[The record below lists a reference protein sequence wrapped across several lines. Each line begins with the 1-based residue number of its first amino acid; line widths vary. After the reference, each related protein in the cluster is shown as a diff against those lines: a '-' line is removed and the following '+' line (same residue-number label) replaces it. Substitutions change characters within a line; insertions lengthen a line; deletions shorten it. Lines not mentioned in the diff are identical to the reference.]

1 MIAVN
6 IPTLD
11 DESSVR
17 KALIMNVNKKTSVA
31 KDASDVIESLKNSY
45 NELVYPSKSFGVTSV
60 NSLEAKAKLWGLN
73 PVPAKEAR
81 VLELGCSMGGNII
94 GQAVY
99 HPEASYVGVDL
110 SGSQIEI
117 GNEII
122 EAIELNNVKLVEQDI
137 LKIDK
142 DFGIFDYIIVHG
154 IWSWVPDV
162 VKDKI
167 LEICNVNLSERG
179 VAYISYNVYPG
190 WHRLNQVREMMM
202 FATQNDQGMDLLER
216 TEKGISF
223 VYHMNELIKESKDI
237 VPTLEWKTNSF
248 DSALEHKT
256 YYIAHEYLEP
266 INDPVYVS
274 DFIKRAKN
282 YNMVYVAD
290 TDFQLSAITWMKQER
305 RKLIDT
311 ISGGDWN
318 TKEQILD
325 FYYDTQF
332 RRSLLCHESQ
342 AHLLRHNE
350 EFLIETLD
358 SLYFGMV
365 NKGKEL
371 KDADNAIEQAI
382 VNQCRKGEFFNV
394 ADYKV
399 ELERLQNG
407 AEYNEIELYSMLIR
421 FLLCGFIVPVT
432 EKKEITTFQ
441 EGVSTV
447 PKEMAKYVQTVV
459 DRGGHKFI
467 NISDLYNDSITGFN
481 SAHVLM
487 MKELETPKTLE
498 ELYKVADEILK
509 VDETKP
515 SGEVAPLKGRTVV
528 DSTLDDLGKL
538 GFLRNH

>member
-1 MIAVN
+1 
-6 IPTLD
+6 
-11 DESSVR
+11 
-17 KALIMNVNKKTSVA
+17 MNVNKNTSVA

-45 NELVYPSKSFGVTSV
+45 NELVYPSKSFGITSV
-60 NSLEAKAKLWGLN
+60 NSLEAKTKLWGLN

-99 HPEASYVGVDL
+99 HPGASYVGVDL

-142 DFGIFDYIIVHG
+142 DFGTFDYIIVHG

-216 TEKGISF
+216 TEKAISF
-223 VYHMNELIKESKDI
+223 VHHMNELIKESKDI
-237 VPTLEWKTNSF
+237 VPKLEWKTDSF
-248 DSALEHKT
+248 DSALDHKA

-274 DFIKRAKN
+274 DFINRARK
-282 YNMVYVAD
+282 YNMIYVAD
-290 TDFQLSAITWMKQER
+290 TDFQLSAITWMKKER
-305 RKLIDT
+305 RELIEAM
-311 ISGGDWN
+311 SGGDWN

-325 FYYDTQF
+325 FYFDTQF

-350 EFLIETLD
+350 EFLITTLD
-358 SLYFGMV
+358 SLYFGMI

-371 KDADNAIEQAI
+371 QDTTNVIEQAV
-382 VNQCRKGEFFNV
+382 VNNCRKGEMFTV
-394 ADYKV
+394 ADCKA

-407 AEYNEIELYSMLIR
+407 TEYNEVELYSMLIR

-432 EKKEITTFQ
+432 EKKEISTFV

-447 PKEMAKYVQTVV
+447 SKELASYVQTVV
-459 DRGGHKFI
+459 DRGGSNFI
-467 NISDLYNDSITGFN
+467 NISDLYNDSVTGFN

-487 MKELETPKTLE
+487 MKELEKPKTLE
-498 ELYKVADEILK
+498 ELYVVADEKLK
-509 VDETKP
+509 VNETES
-515 SGEVAPLKGRTVV
+515 SGKVVEIAGRSVV
-528 DSTLDDLGKL
+528 DGALDDLGRL
-538 GFLRNH
+538 GFLCNK

>member
-122 EAIELNNVKLVEQDI
+122 EVIELNNIKLVEQDI

-142 DFGIFDYIIVHG
+142 DFGTFDYIIVHG

>member
-1 MIAVN
+1 MKVVRIEIYKKGFSMKVN
-6 IPTLD
+6 TKSTITK
-11 DESSVR
+11 EE
-17 KALIMNVNKKTSVA
+17 T
-31 KDASDVIESLKNSY
+31 DVIEHLKNSY
-45 NELVYPSKSFGVTSV
+45 DELVYPSKSFGVTSI
-60 NSLEAKAKLWGLN
+60 NSLEAKAKLWGLD

-99 HPEASYVGVDL
+99 HPEASFVGVDL

-122 EAIELNNVKLVEQDI
+122 NAIDLKNVKLLEQDI

-142 DFGIFDYIIVHG
+142 DFGTFDYIIVHG

-179 VAYISYNVYPG
+179 VAYVSYNVYPG
-190 WHRLNQVREMMM
+190 WHRLGQVREMML
-202 FATQNDQGMDLLER
+202 FATRHDQDMDLLPR

-223 VYHMNELIKESKDI
+223 VHHMNELIKDSKDI
-237 VPTLEWKTNSF
+237 VPKLGWKTDSF
-248 DSALEHKT
+248 DSALDHKT

-266 INDPVYVS
+266 INDPVYIM
-274 DFIKRAKN
+274 DFIDRSKKHKL
-282 YNMVYVAD
+282 VYVAD
-290 TDFQLSAITWMKQER
+290 TDFQLSAITWMKKER
-305 RKLIDT
+305 RELIEAM
-311 ISGGDWN
+311 SGGDWN

-325 FYYDTQF
+325 FYFDTQF

-350 EFLIETLD
+350 EFLITTLD
-358 SLYFGMV
+358 SLYFGMI

-371 KDADNAIEQAI
+371 QDTTNVVEQAI
-382 VNQCRKGEFFNV
+382 VNQCRKGDMFTV
-394 ADYKV
+394 ADCKA
-399 ELERLQNG
+399 ELKRLQDDTKHDDM
-407 AEYNEIELYSMLIR
+407 ELYSMLIR
-421 FLLCGFIVPVT
+421 FLLCGFIAPVT
-432 EKKEITTFQ
+432 EKKEVNTFQ

-447 PKEMAKYVQTVV
+447 AKEMANYVQTVV
-459 DRGGHKFI
+459 DRGGSRFI
-467 NISDLYNDSITGFN
+467 NISDLHNDSITGFN

-487 MKELETPKTLE
+487 MKQLETPKTLE

-515 SGEVAPLKGRTVV
+515 SGEVVPLKGRTVV
-528 DSTLDDLGKL
+528 DSTLDDLGQL
-538 GFLRNH
+538 GFLRNN

>member
-1 MIAVN
+1 MKLN
-6 IPTLD
+6 Q
-11 DESSVR
+11 
-17 KALIMNVNKKTSVA
+17 NTSIT
-31 KDASDVIESLKNSY
+31 KEETEVIEHLKNSY
-45 NELVYPSKSFGVTSV
+45 NELVYPSKSFGVTSI

-99 HPEASYVGVDL
+99 HQGATFVGVDL

-122 EAIELNNVKLVEQDI
+122 NAMELKNVKLVEQDI

-142 DFGIFDYIIVHG
+142 DFGTFDYIIVHG

-248 DSALEHKT
+248 DSALDHKT

-305 RKLIDT
+305 RKLINT
-311 ISGGDWN
+311 MSGGDWN

-350 EFLIETLD
+350 EFLIDTID

-371 KDADNAIEQAI
+371 KDTDNAIEQAV

-394 ADYKV
+394 ADCKA

-447 PKEMAKYVQTVV
+447 PKEMANYVQTVV
-459 DRGGHKFI
+459 DRGGHKFV

-498 ELYKVADEILK
+498 ELYKVADKILK

-515 SGEVAPLKGRTVV
+515 SGEVVPLQGHTVV
-528 DSTLDDLGKL
+528 DSTLDDLGQL
-538 GFLRNH
+538 GFLRNN

>member
-1 MIAVN
+1 MKLN
-6 IPTLD
+6 Q
-11 DESSVR
+11 
-17 KALIMNVNKKTSVA
+17 NTSIT
-31 KDASDVIESLKNSY
+31 KEETEVIEHLKNSY
-45 NELVYPSKSFGVTSV
+45 NELVYPSKSFGVTSI

-99 HPEASYVGVDL
+99 HQGATFVGVDL

-122 EAIELNNVKLVEQDI
+122 NAMELKNVKLVEQDI

-142 DFGIFDYIIVHG
+142 DFGTFDYIIVHG

-248 DSALEHKT
+248 DSALNHKT

-305 RKLIDT
+305 RKLINT
-311 ISGGDWN
+311 MSGGDWN

-371 KDADNAIEQAI
+371 KDTDNAREQAV

-394 ADYKV
+394 ADCKA

-447 PKEMAKYVQTVV
+447 PKEMANYVQTVV
-459 DRGGHKFI
+459 DRGGHKFV

-498 ELYKVADEILK
+498 ELYKVADKILK

-515 SGEVAPLKGRTVV
+515 SGEVVPLQGHTVV
-528 DSTLDDLGKL
+528 DSTLDDLGQL
-538 GFLRNH
+538 GFLRNN

>member
-1 MIAVN
+1 MKLN
-6 IPTLD
+6 Q
-11 DESSVR
+11 
-17 KALIMNVNKKTSVA
+17 NTSIT
-31 KDASDVIESLKNSY
+31 KEETEVIEHLKNSY
-45 NELVYPSKSFGVTSV
+45 NELVYPSKSFGVTSI

-99 HPEASYVGVDL
+99 HQGATFVGVDL
-110 SGSQIEI
+110 SESQIEI

-122 EAIELNNVKLVEQDI
+122 NAMDLKNVKLVEQDI

-142 DFGIFDYIIVHG
+142 DFGTFDYIIVHG

-223 VYHMNELIKESKDI
+223 VHHMNELIKESKDL

-248 DSALEHKT
+248 DSALDHKT

-305 RKLIDT
+305 RKLINT
-311 ISGGDWN
+311 MSGGDWN

-342 AHLLRHNE
+342 AHLLRHTE

-371 KDADNAIEQAI
+371 KDTDNAIEQAI
-382 VNQCRKGEFFNV
+382 VNQCRKGEFFDV
-394 ADYKV
+394 ADCKA

-407 AEYNEIELYSMLIR
+407 VEYNEIELYSMLIR

-441 EGVSTV
+441 EGMSTV
-447 PKEMAKYVQTVV
+447 PKEMANYVQTVV
-459 DRGGHKFI
+459 DRGGDKFI

-481 SAHVLM
+481 SGHVLM

-498 ELYKVADEILK
+498 ELYVLADEKLK
-509 VDETKP
+509 VNETES
-515 SGEVAPLKGRTVV
+515 SGKVVEIAGRTVV
-528 DSTLDDLGKL
+528 DGVLDDLGRL
-538 GFLRNH
+538 GFLCNK

>member
-17 KALIMNVNKKTSVA
+17 KALIMNVNEKTSVA

-122 EAIELNNVKLVEQDI
+122 EAIEFNNVKLVEQDI

-371 KDADNAIEQAI
+371 KDTDNAIEQAI

-394 ADYKV
+394 ADCKA

>member
-17 KALIMNVNKKTSVA
+17 KALIMNVNEKTSVA

-122 EAIELNNVKLVEQDI
+122 EAIEFNNVKLVEQDI

>member
-202 FATQNDQGMDLLER
+202 FATQNDQDMDLLER

>member
-1 MIAVN
+1 MKLN
-6 IPTLD
+6 Q
-11 DESSVR
+11 
-17 KALIMNVNKKTSVA
+17 NTSIT
-31 KDASDVIESLKNSY
+31 KEETEVIEHLKNSY
-45 NELVYPSKSFGVTSV
+45 NELVYPSKSFGVTSI

-99 HPEASYVGVDL
+99 HQGATFVGVDL

-122 EAIELNNVKLVEQDI
+122 NAMELKNVKLVEQDI

-142 DFGIFDYIIVHG
+142 DFGTFDYIIVHG

-248 DSALEHKT
+248 DSALNHKT

-305 RKLIDT
+305 RKLINT
-311 ISGGDWN
+311 MSGGDWN

-371 KDADNAIEQAI
+371 KDTDNAIEQAV

-394 ADYKV
+394 ADCKA

-447 PKEMAKYVQTVV
+447 PKEMANYVQTVV
-459 DRGGHKFI
+459 DRGGHKFV

-498 ELYKVADEILK
+498 ELYKVADKILK

-515 SGEVAPLKGRTVV
+515 SGEVVPLQGHTVV
-528 DSTLDDLGKL
+528 DSTLDDLGQL
-538 GFLRNH
+538 GFLRNN

>member
-17 KALIMNVNKKTSVA
+17 KALIMNVNEKTSVA

>member
-1 MIAVN
+1 
-6 IPTLD
+6 
-11 DESSVR
+11 
-17 KALIMNVNKKTSVA
+17 MNVNKNTSVA

-81 VLELGCSMGGNII
+81 VLELGWSMGGNII

-99 HPEASYVGVDL
+99 HPEGSYVGVDL

-142 DFGIFDYIIVHG
+142 DFGTFDYIIVHG

-202 FATQNDQGMDLLER
+202 FATQNNQGMGLLER
-216 TEKGISF
+216 TEKAISF
-223 VYHMNELIKESKDI
+223 VHHMNELIKESKDI
-237 VPTLEWKTNSF
+237 VPKLEWKTDSF
-248 DSALEHKT
+248 DSALDHKA

-274 DFIKRAKN
+274 DFINRARKH
-282 YNMVYVAD
+282 NMIYVAD

-305 RKLIDT
+305 RELIET
-311 ISGGDWN
+311 MSGGDWN

-350 EFLIETLD
+350 EFLIEAID

-365 NKGKEL
+365 NKGKVL
-371 KDADNAIEQAI
+371 KDTKNAIEQVI
-382 VNQCRKGEFFNV
+382 VNQCRTGEFFNV
-394 ADYKV
+394 ADCKA

-407 AEYNEIELYSMLIR
+407 TEYNEVELYSMLIR

-432 EKKEITTFQ
+432 EKKEISTFV

-447 PKEMAKYVQTVV
+447 SKELASYVQTVV
-459 DRGGHKFI
+459 DRGGSNFI
-467 NISDLYNDSITGFN
+467 NISDLYNDSVTGFN

-487 MKELETPKTLE
+487 MKELEKPKTLE
-498 ELYKVADEILK
+498 ELYEVADEKLK
-509 VDETKP
+509 VNETES
-515 SGEVAPLKGRTVV
+515 SGKVVEIAGRSVV
-528 DSTLDDLGKL
+528 DGALDDLGRL
-538 GFLRNH
+538 GFLCNK

>member
-1 MIAVN
+1 
-6 IPTLD
+6 
-11 DESSVR
+11 
-17 KALIMNVNKKTSVA
+17 MNVNEKTSVA

-122 EAIELNNVKLVEQDI
+122 EAIEFNNVKLVEQDI

>member
-1 MIAVN
+1 MEIYKKGASMKVN
-6 IPTLD
+6 T
-11 DESSVR
+11 
-17 KALIMNVNKKTSVA
+17 KATGTKEAT
-31 KDASDVIESLKNSY
+31 DVIERLKNSY
-45 NELVYPSKSFGVTSV
+45 DELVYPSKSFGVTSI

-99 HPEASYVGVDL
+99 HPEASFVGVDL

-122 EAIELNNVKLVEQDI
+122 NAIDLKNVKLLEQDI

-142 DFGIFDYIIVHG
+142 DFGTFDYIIVHG

-179 VAYISYNVYPG
+179 VAYVSYNVYPG
-190 WHRLNQVREMMM
+190 WHRLDQMREMML
-202 FATQNDQGMDLLER
+202 FATRYDQDMDLLPR

-223 VYHMNELIKESKDI
+223 VHHMNELIKDSKDI
-237 VPTLEWKTNSF
+237 VPKLEWKTDSF
-248 DSALEHKT
+248 DSALDHKT

-266 INDPVYVS
+266 INDPVYIT
-274 DFIKRAKN
+274 DFIDRANKHKLA
-282 YNMVYVAD
+282 YIAD
-290 TDFQLSAITWMKQER
+290 TDFQLSATTWMKKER
-305 RKLIDT
+305 RELIEAM
-311 ISGGDWN
+311 SGGDWN

-325 FYYDTQF
+325 FYFDTQF
-332 RRSLLCHESQ
+332 RRSMLCHESQ

-350 EFLIETLD
+350 EFLIETID

-365 NKGKEL
+365 NKGKAL
-371 KDADNAIEQAI
+371 KDSENAIEQAI
-382 VNQCRKGEFFNV
+382 VNNCRKGEFFNV
-394 ADYKV
+394 ADCKA
-399 ELERLQNG
+399 ELERLQDG
-407 AEYNEIELYSMLIR
+407 TEYNEVEVYSMLIR
-421 FLLCGFIVPVT
+421 FLLCRFIVPVT
-432 EKKEITTFQ
+432 EKKEVNIFV

-447 PKEMAKYVQTVV
+447 SKELANYVQTVI
-459 DRGGHKFI
+459 DRGGSNFI
-467 NISDLYNDSITGFN
+467 NISDLYNDSVTGFN

-498 ELYKVADEILK
+498 ELYILADEKLK
-509 VDETKP
+509 VNETKP
-515 SGEVAPLKGRTVV
+515 SGEVVAIQGRSVI
-528 DSTLDDLGKL
+528 DGALDDLGRL
-538 GFLRNH
+538 GFLRNN

>member
-1 MIAVN
+1 
-6 IPTLD
+6 
-11 DESSVR
+11 
-17 KALIMNVNKKTSVA
+17 MNVNKNTSVA
-31 KDASDVIESLKNSY
+31 KEASDVIESLKNAY

-73 PVPAKEAR
+73 PVPVKEAR

-99 HPEASYVGVDL
+99 HQGASFVGVDL
-110 SGSQIEI
+110 SGSQIGI

-122 EAIELNNVKLVEQDI
+122 DAIQLKNIKLVEQDI

-142 DFGIFDYIIVHG
+142 DFGTFDYIIVHG

-190 WHRLNQVREMMM
+190 WHRLEQVREMMF
-202 FATQNDQGMDLLER
+202 FATRYDQDMDLLAR

-223 VYHMNELIKESKDI
+223 VHHMNELIKESKEI
-237 VPTLEWKTNSF
+237 VPKLGWKTDSF
-248 DSALEHKT
+248 DSALDHKA

-266 INDPVYVS
+266 INDPVYVTE
-274 DFIKRAKN
+274 FLNRAKKHKLA
-282 YNMVYVAD
+282 YVSD
-290 TDFQLSAITWMKQER
+290 TDFQLSATTWMKKER
-305 RKLIDT
+305 RELIGAM
-311 ISGGDWN
+311 SGGDWN

-325 FYYDTQF
+325 FYFDTQF

-350 EFLIETLD
+350 EFLISTLD
-358 SLYFGMV
+358 TLYFGRI

-371 KDADNAIEQAI
+371 QDTTNVIEQAI
-382 VNQCRKGEFFNV
+382 VNQCRKGEAFTV
-394 ADYKV
+394 ADCK
-399 ELERLQNG
+399 EEAKRLQGG

-421 FLLCGFIVPVT
+421 FLLCGVIAPVT
-432 EKKEITTFQ
+432 EKKEINTFI

-447 PKEMAKYVQTVV
+447 PKEMANYVQTIV
-459 DRGGHKFI
+459 DRGGSRFI

-498 ELYKVADEILK
+498 ELYKVADEILR
-509 VDETKP
+509 VDETKT
-515 SGEVAPLKGRTVV
+515 SGEVVPLQGRTVV
-528 DSTLDDLGKL
+528 DSTLDDLGQL
-538 GFLRNH
+538 GFLRNN

>member
-1 MIAVN
+1 MKLN
-6 IPTLD
+6 Q
-11 DESSVR
+11 
-17 KALIMNVNKKTSVA
+17 NTSIT
-31 KDASDVIESLKNSY
+31 KEETEVIEHLKNSY
-45 NELVYPSKSFGVTSV
+45 NELVYPSKSFGVTSI

-99 HPEASYVGVDL
+99 HQGATFVGVDL

-122 EAIELNNVKLVEQDI
+122 NAMELKNVKLVEQDI

-142 DFGIFDYIIVHG
+142 DFGTFDYIIVHG

-248 DSALEHKT
+248 DSALNHKT

-305 RKLIDT
+305 RKLINT
-311 ISGGDWN
+311 MSGGDWN

-371 KDADNAIEQAI
+371 KDTDNAIEQAV

-394 ADYKV
+394 ADCKA

-441 EGVSTV
+441 EGMSTV
-447 PKEMAKYVQTVV
+447 PKEMANYVQTVV
-459 DRGGHKFI
+459 DRGGDKFV

-498 ELYKVADEILK
+498 ELYKVADKILK

-515 SGEVAPLKGRTVV
+515 SGEVVLLQGHTVV
-528 DSTLDDLGKL
+528 DSTLDDLGQL
-538 GFLRNH
+538 GFLRNN

>member
-1 MIAVN
+1 MKIN
-6 IPTLD
+6 Q
-11 DESSVR
+11 
-17 KALIMNVNKKTSVA
+17 NTSIT
-31 KDASDVIESLKNSY
+31 KEETEVIEHLKNSY
-45 NELVYPSKSFGVTSV
+45 NELVYPSKSFGVTSI
-60 NSLEAKAKLWGLN
+60 NSLEAKAKMWGLN
-73 PVPAKEAR
+73 PVSSKKAR

-99 HPEASYVGVDL
+99 HPEASFIGVDL
-110 SGSQIEI
+110 SRSQIEI

-122 EAIELNNVKLVEQDI
+122 NAIELKNVKLVEQDI

-142 DFGIFDYIIVHG
+142 DFGTFDYIIVHG
-154 IWSWVPDV
+154 IWSWVPDI

-167 LEICNVNLSERG
+167 LEICNINLSENG

-202 FATQNDQGMDLLER
+202 FATQNDQGKDLLER
-216 TEKGISF
+216 TEKAISF
-223 VYHMNELIKESKDI
+223 VHHMNELIKESNDI
-237 VPTLEWKTNSF
+237 VPNLEWKTNSF
-248 DSALEHKT
+248 DSALDHKA

-274 DFIKRAKN
+274 DFINRARKH
-282 YNMVYVAD
+282 NMVYVAD

-305 RKLIDT
+305 RKLIET
-311 ISGGDWN
+311 MSGGDWN

-371 KDADNAIEQAI
+371 KDTDNAIEQAI
-382 VNQCRKGEFFNV
+382 VNQCRKGEFFTV
-394 ADYKV
+394 ADCKA

-421 FLLCGFIVPVT
+421 FLLCGFILPVT

-441 EGVSTV
+441 EGVSIV
-447 PKEMAKYVQTVV
+447 PKEMANYVQTVV
-459 DRGGHKFI
+459 DRGGSNFI
-467 NISDLYNDSITGFN
+467 NISDLYNDSVTGFN
-481 SAHVLM
+481 SGHVLM
-487 MKELETPKTLE
+487 MKELETPKALE
-498 ELYKVADEILK
+498 ELYVLADEKLK
-509 VDETKP
+509 VSETES
-515 SGEVAPLKGRTVV
+515 SGKDVEIAGRTVV
-528 DSTLDDLGKL
+528 DGVLDDLGRL
-538 GFLRNH
+538 GFLRNK

>member
-1 MIAVN
+1 MKVVRMEIYKKGFSMKVN
-6 IPTLD
+6 T
-11 DESSVR
+11 
-17 KALIMNVNKKTSVA
+17 KATITKEET
-31 KDASDVIESLKNSY
+31 DVIEHLKNSY
-45 NELVYPSKSFGVTSV
+45 DELVYPSKSFGVTSI

-99 HPEASYVGVDL
+99 HPEASFVGVDL

-122 EAIELNNVKLVEQDI
+122 DAIDLKNVKLIEQDI
-137 LKIDK
+137 LKINK
-142 DFGIFDYIIVHG
+142 EFGTFDYIIVHG

-190 WHRLNQVREMMM
+190 WHRLDQVREMML
-202 FATQNDQGMDLLER
+202 FATRHDQDMDLLPR
-216 TEKGISF
+216 TKKGISF
-223 VYHMNELIKESKDI
+223 VHYMNELIKESKDI
-237 VPTLEWKTNSF
+237 VPKLSWKTDSF
-248 DSALEHKT
+248 DSALDHKT

-266 INDPVYVS
+266 INNPVYITDFINRAKKHDLVYVS
-274 DFIKRAKN
+274 
-282 YNMVYVAD
+282 D
-290 TDFQLSAITWMKQER
+290 TDFQLSAITWMKKER
-305 RKLIDT
+305 RELIEAM
-311 ISGGDWN
+311 SGGDWN

-325 FYYDTQF
+325 FYFDTQF

-350 EFLIETLD
+350 EFLITTLD
-358 SLYFGMV
+358 SLYFGMI

-371 KDADNAIEQAI
+371 QDTVNVIEQAI
-382 VNQCRKGEFFNV
+382 VNLCRKGDKFTV
-394 ADYKV
+394 ADCKA
-399 ELERLQNG
+399 ELKRLQDG
-407 AEYNEIELYSMLIR
+407 IERDDVELYSMLIR
-421 FLLCGFIVPVT
+421 FMLCGFISPAT
-432 EKKEITTFQ
+432 EKKEINTFQ

-447 PKEMAKYVQTVV
+447 PKEMANYVQTVV

-467 NISDLYNDSITGFN
+467 NISDLHNDSITGFN

-515 SGEVAPLKGRTVV
+515 SGEVVPLKGRTVV
-528 DSTLDDLGKL
+528 DNTLEDLGQL
-538 GFLRNH
+538 GFLRNN